1 MSNRNLLRSL
11 ALATSLFAL
20 PVLAEPV
27 EWPIDPAHTHVGFV
41 VPHLMISEVEGE
53 FRTFS
58 GKALLE
64 EKDLT
69 KSQVELSIDATSI
82 DTGNAD
88 RDKHLKSAE
97 FFDVQNHPKITFK
110 STKITKAGKGYKLKG
125 ELTIHGVT
133 KEVTL
138 DATLSEAIVNPWGK
152 QVRAGKITGKIKRAD
167 FGLNWNKTLDKGGV
181 LVGEEVTLDIKFEL
195 SK

>member
-1 MSNRNLLRSL
+1 MFKRNLLQSL
-11 ALATSLFAL
+11 ALASSLFVL

-27 EWPIDPAHTHVGFV
+27 EWTIDPAHTHVGFSVAHLV
-41 VPHLMISEVEGE
+41 VSEVEGE
-53 FRTFS
+53 FKTFS

-69 KSQVELSIDATSI
+69 KSQVEFSIDVGSI
-82 DTGNAD
+82 DTGSGD

-110 STKITKAGKGYKLKG
+110 SSKISKAGKGYKLKG
-125 ELTIHGVT
+125 ELTIRGVT

-138 DATLSEAIVNPWGK
+138 DATLSEPIVNPWGK
-152 QVRAGKITGKIKRAD
+152 QVRGGKISGKIKRGD
-167 FGLNWNKTLDKGGV
+167 FGITWNKPLDKGG
-181 LVGEEVTLDIKFEL
+181 LVVGDDVTIDIKLEL
-195 SK
+195 NK

>member
-1 MSNRNLLRSL
+1 MFHRNVLQSL
-11 ALATSLFAL
+11 ALACSLFAL

-27 EWPIDPAHTHVGFV
+27 AWEIDAAHTRVGFS
-41 VPHLMISEVEGE
+41 VPHLMVSEVEGA
-53 FRTFS
+53 FKTFS
-58 GKALLE
+58 GSALLE

-69 KSQVELSIDATSI
+69 KSQVEFSIDAASI

-110 STKITKAGKGYKLKG
+110 SKKITKAGKAYKLQG
-125 ELTIHGVT
+125 DLTIRGVT
-133 KEVTL
+133 KPVTL
-138 DATLSEAIVNPWGK
+138 DATLSEPIANPWGK
-152 QVRAGKITGKIKRAD
+152 QVRGGKITGKIKRSD

-181 LVGEEVTLDIKFEL
+181 VVGEDVTLSIKLEL
-195 SK
+195 NK